1 LTPTFHVWG
10 GGRSMGVQNSTFLGS
25 RFLKLGFFLP
35 FEDLPQMEH
44 TLVLLEL
51 IESVF
56 IFLPP
61 EVPIPTSQKLCRSTR
76 FCNFLVFQPH
86 ESPPNDWLC
95 PLPLWRPPLPRPA
108 RGVGGGGAPVPRQER
123 HGRRR
128 HRRPRRPPTLPEE
141 VSGRGGGVGWRG
153 GEGWDKIARFQA
165 RIFTAPEEGIGQ
177 SIPQTT
183 SWGWGPL

>member
-1 LTPTFHVWG
+1 
-10 GGRSMGVQNSTFLGS
+10 MGVQNSTFLGS

-141 VSGRGGGVGWRG
+141 VSGRGGVGWRG
-153 GEGWDKIARFQA
+153 GEGWDKIARFQT